1 MAHSDITCISMYCIK
16 KLKKFKNTNTLSIFH
31 KLDISRGKMSSIY
44 NISAF
49 NPDTVTPY
57 SNFSLGLGLPGV
69 RKMFI
74 HRQRTL
80 AFDSQLL
87 VKQQINLL

>member
-1 MAHSDITCISMYCIK
+1 
-16 KLKKFKNTNTLSIFH
+16 
-31 KLDISRGKMSSIY
+31 MSSIY
-44 NISAF
+44 NFSAF

-69 RKMFI
+69 RKMVI
-74 HRQRTL
+74 HRQRTI

>member
-1 MAHSDITCISMYCIK
+1 MYQQRN
-16 KLKKFKNTNTLSIFH
+16 LKNTNTLRIFY
-31 KLDISRGKMSSIY
+31 KLDISRGKMSSKY
-44 NISAF
+44 NFSAF

-57 SNFSLGLGLPGV
+57 SNFSLSLGLPGV

>member
-31 KLDISRGKMSSIY
+31 KLDISRGKMSSKY
-44 NISAF
+44 NFSAF

-57 SNFSLGLGLPGV
+57 SNFSLGQGYLVSGKCLFTDNVHLHLIPNY
-69 RKMFI
+69 
-74 HRQRTL
+74 
-80 AFDSQLL
+80 LL
-87 VKQQINLL
+87 SNK

>member
-1 MAHSDITCISMYCIK
+1 
-16 KLKKFKNTNTLSIFH
+16 
-31 KLDISRGKMSSIY
+31 MSSIY
-44 NISAF
+44 NFSAF

-57 SNFSLGLGLPGV
+57 SNFSLSLGLPGV

>member
-1 MAHSDITCISMYCIK
+1 
-16 KLKKFKNTNTLSIFH
+16 
-31 KLDISRGKMSSIY
+31 MSSIY
-44 NISAF
+44 NFSAF

-57 SNFSLGLGLPGV
+57 SNFNLGLGLPAV

-74 HRQRTL
+74 HRKRKL
-80 AFDSQLL
+80 AFDSQLF